1 MIEGSEQVMEVRREQ
16 IADAAAVRA
25 ILEDAFGGSTEA
37 DLVDRLRASHDLV
50 VALVAERVDGI
61 AGYVAFPRLLIE
73 APHFPVD
80 GAQAVVLAPLAVAAD
95 LRRRGIGG
103 ALVRGGL
110 AMLAEYG
117 EQLVLVVGDPAYYSR
132 FGFSRAAAA
141 SFRSPYSGSHFMALA
156 LTPTAPASGIVRYP
170 SVFDQCG

>member
-1 MIEGSEQVMEVRREQ
+1 MEVRREQ

-61 AGYVAFPRLLIE
+61 AGYVAFPRRLIE
-73 APHFPVD
+73 APHLPLD
-80 GAQAVVLAPLAVAAD
+80 GAQPVALAPLAVAAD
-95 LRRRGIGG
+95 LRCRGIGG

-117 EQLVLVVGDPAYYSR
+117 
-132 FGFSRAAAA
+132 
-141 SFRSPYSGSHFMALA
+141 
-156 LTPTAPASGIVRYP
+156 
-170 SVFDQCG
+170 